1 MRRRCKGTSLPR
13 KVSSLRTHLE
23 SILLG
28 SDDDL
33 AERVVFDGIARIIS
47 QVVGVTQFLADLMKV
62 RVRVDVFRVKRGATR
77 FFCDAIHHA
86 DAVFI
91 AGGEL
96 AVLLLRIAYGEQYD
110 VRALPGLNRCH
121 HVVRAGVIFAVSE
134 DQEGPPS
141 VLISQFFGYG

>member
-1 MRRRCKGTSLPR
+1 MRGNCKGTSLSR
-13 KVSSLRTHLE
+13 KVSSLRTHPE

-33 AERVVFDGIARIIS
+33 AEKVVFDGIARIIS
-47 QVVGVTQFLADLMKV
+47 QVVGATQFLADLMKV

-77 FFCDAIHHA
+77 FSCDAIHHA
-86 DAVFI
+86 DPVFI

-96 AVLLLRIAYGEQYD
+96 AVLLLRIADGEQYH
-110 VRALPGLNRCH
+110 VRALRGFNRRH
-121 HVVRAGVIFAVSE
+121 HVMRAGVIFTVAE

-141 VLISQFFGYG
+141 

>member
-1 MRRRCKGTSLPR
+1 MHDGVKASKVWTMDFIFHGQRIRETTGTRSKTLAVGIERKRRVMRGNCKGTSLSR
-13 KVSSLRTHLE
+13 KISSLRTHPV

-47 QVVGVTQFLADLMKV
+47 QVVGVTQFLGDLMKV
-62 RVRVDVFRVKRGATR
+62 RVRVDVLRVKRGATR

-91 AGGEL
+91 AGG
-96 AVLLLRIAYGEQYD
+96 
-110 VRALPGLNRCH
+110 
-121 HVVRAGVIFAVSE
+121 
-134 DQEGPPS
+134 
-141 VLISQFFGYG
+141 